1 MDSIYPRTEHFISDI
16 AVIVEV
22 GNIVQPVALV
32 LIAIPVC
39 MPYSPAVIAER
50 GDARVC
56 DTHPFATYWERV
68 RNMTANSQ
76 LDGVVVDA
84 YAKLIQRVAKI
95 K

>member
-1 MDSIYPRTEHFISDI
+1 MDSIYPWTKHFISDI

-22 GNIVQPVALV
+22 GDIVEPVALV
-32 LIAIPVC
+32 LIAVPVSV
-39 MPYSPAVIAER
+39 PYSPTVIAER

-56 DTHPFATYWERV
+56 DAHSFATYRERV
-68 RNMTANSQ
+68 WDMTANFQ

-84 YAKLIQRVAKI
+84 YVEFIQRVAKM